1 MCILY
6 YYYCYT
12 GCAHTLSAYSVPSAD
27 QKIYQRCAAST
38 SGSSLASVYSSS
50 TSCSAGST
58 YYSPSTASLSTA
70 TCYKMCP
77 DCEREKRSKAPSVA
91 SATTPSYN
99 TSPST
104 ISALLRDTTPPLNID
119 AWLSKTV
126 GTTTTGSSSYA
137 PASSSPLAAAA
148 STPAP
153 KRAAE
158 STLTFKASKPPL
170 KKR

>member
-12 GCAHTLSAYSVPSAD
+12 GCAHTLCAYAVPSVD
-27 QKIYQRCAAST
+27 HKIYQRCAASI
-38 SGSSLASVYSSS
+38 SGSSFASVYSSS
-50 TSCSAGST
+50 TSCSSGTT
-58 YYSPSTASLSTA
+58 YYSPSTASLSTT

-77 DCEREKRSKAPSVA
+77 DCEKSKAPSKVS
-91 SATTPSYN
+91 SATPSYN

-126 GTTTTGSSSYA
+126 GTTATGSASYK
-137 PASSSPLAAAA
+137 PSSSSPLAAPA

-170 KKR
+170 KKRGI